1 MSHPQSVSRRNFLKS
16 VGVTGAGLF
25 LAACAAPGAA
35 PAPGAGDAAP
45 SASQEPI
52 TLILHMRAGGE
63 TSEVPIYV
71 TRPAEF
77 TEETGIQVQLEPI
90 PGNEYWAKIETLAA
104 SNTLGDNIFTTEA
117 SWQHSRAI
125 HFGILQEI
133 DDFMAADDV
142 SPEEWMPGA
151 IASCTS
157 NGKIYGLP
165 KTAHPAHCFVFL
177 NHNMLE
183 EAGVPIPETYELTWE
198 SAREYA
204 QLLSVGEP
212 ERRDVFGFYMP
223 TNNIQMFVN
232 GVRSFGGDIISEDGT
247 EALADS
253 DAVKGYV
260 RYCNELYNTDHSMPL
275 PTELGT
281 AGIIGLFA
289 GERLAMMGEA
299 RHIYSQVVEAVGIG
313 DDAAFPWSVVA
324 MPKGPNHQGWGLS
337 LNTHAGTTQ
346 SNHKYES
353 FLLTYALADARM
365 AYLTANEI
373 GYLVGRTNELEEI
386 GPAAD
391 NPFIQL
397 QYSEHFDGTAYR
409 IGANFRGSEFIST
422 LTNNT
427 DLVFLGEREPDDAFF
442 DELDQ
447 ALDDVLARPA

>member
-1 MSHPQSVSRRNFLKS
+1 MTHPQSVSRRNFLKAA
-16 VGVTGAGLF
+16 GFTGAGLL
-25 LAACAAPGAA
+25 LAACAAPGGA
-35 PAPGAGDAAP
+35 PATGGTSDESP
-45 SASQEPI
+45 SQEGI
-52 TLILHMRAGGE
+52 TLILHMRAGTE
-63 TSEVPIYV
+63 TSEVPIYI
-71 TRPAEF
+71 TRPQAF

-117 SWQHSRAI
+117 SWQHSRAV
-125 HFGILQEI
+125 HFGILQDI
-133 DDFMAADDV
+133 DDFMAADNV
-142 SPEEWMPGA
+142 SPDEWMPGA
-151 IASCTS
+151 IASCTF

-177 NHNMLE
+177 NHAMLE
-183 EAGVPIPETYELTWE
+183 EAGIPIPDTYGLTWE
-198 SAREYA
+198 MVQEYA
-204 QLLSVGEP
+204 QVLSQGEP
-212 ERRDVFGFYMP
+212 DRREVFGFHMP
-223 TNNIQMFVN
+223 TDNIQMFVN

-247 EALADS
+247 DALGNS

-260 RYCNELYNTDHSMPL
+260 RYSNELYNVDQTMPR
-275 PTELGT
+275 TAELGT
-281 AGIIGLFA
+281 AGVIGLFA
-289 GERLAMMGEA
+289 GERLAMMGTA
-299 RHIYSQVVEAVGIG
+299 RSTYSQVIEAVGVG

-337 LNTHAGTTQ
+337 LNTHAGTSQ
-346 SNHKYES
+346 SPNKYES

-391 NPFIQL
+391 DPFIQL

-422 LTNNT
+422 LMNT
-427 DLVFLGEREPDDAFF
+427 VDLVFLGERQPDDAFF